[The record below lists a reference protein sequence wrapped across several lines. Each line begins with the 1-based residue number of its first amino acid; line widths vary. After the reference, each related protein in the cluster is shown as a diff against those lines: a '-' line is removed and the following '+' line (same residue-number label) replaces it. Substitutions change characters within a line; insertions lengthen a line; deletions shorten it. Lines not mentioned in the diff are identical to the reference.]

1 MFERI
6 IEIQQ
11 TGGGGEF
18 LYKLRAGGQGDGHG
32 LWLPG
37 CGYTYVAVDMTVKV
51 FPAGNYDSII
61 FRIQILFLV
70 PITCT

>member
-18 LYKLRAGGQGDGHG
+18 LYKLLAGGQGDGHG

-37 CGYTYVAVDMTVKV
+37 CGYTYVAVAARMWLYICGCDRQ
-51 FPAGNYDSII
+51 S
-61 FRIQILFLV
+61 V
-70 PITCT
+70 PSRKL